1 MEYQWGAGCTE
12 RCKSGSER
20 GLQKP
25 VSQRHKALLSYST
38 TSARPPFPRGRTAQ
52 ATTAECW
59 KCATQRIRRVWILPY
74 CCAPARAARGH
85 RIDYFTQAWQ
95 RRFRW
100 PTVVQV
106 RAVQRRRCP
115 TLASSIP
122 LRSPAAVRM
131 VRFALCRSDEVKN
144 LWAHFLRPPTA
155 AQRLATHNMAPPHGA
170 QAAAAARVRVRI
182 GVPRRRNPAWA

>member
-38 TSARPPFPRGRTAQ
+38 MWARPPFPRGRTAR
-52 ATTAECW
+52 ATTGECW
-59 KCATQRIRRVWILPY
+59 KCATRRIRRVWILP
-74 CCAPARAARGH
+74 CCCVPARAVHGLPTGCSMR
-85 RIDYFTQAWQ
+85 AWQ

-100 PTVVQV
+100 PTAAQA
-106 RAVQRRRCP
+106 RAARRRHFP

-122 LRSPAAVRM
+122 LRSPAAARTG
-131 VRFALCRSDEVKN
+131 RSALCRSDEVTV
-144 LWAHFLRPPTA
+144 WAHFRRRPTA
-155 AQRLATHNMAPPHGA
+155 VQRLVTRNMAPPHGA
-170 QAAAAARVRVRI
+170 QAAAAARVRARI
-182 GVPRRRNPAWA
+182 RARRRRNPAWA

>member
-38 TSARPPFPRGRTAQ
+38 TSARPPFPRGRTAR

-59 KCATQRIRRVWILPY
+59 KCATRRIRRVWISRC
-74 CCAPARAARGH
+74 CCAPARAAHGPPTGC
-85 RIDYFTQAWQ
+85 FTRAWQ

-100 PTVVQV
+100 PTAARA
-106 RAVQRRRCP
+106 RAVQRRRWL
-115 TLASSIP
+115 TSASSMP
-122 LRSPAAVRM
+122 LRAPALARM
-131 VRFALCRSDEVKN
+131 VRFALCRSDEVT
-144 LWAHFLRPPTA
+144 LWAHFRQQPTA
-155 AQRLATHNMAPPHGA
+155 VQQSATRNMVPLHGA
-170 QAAAAARVRVRI
+170 REAAAARVRARI
-182 GVPRRRNPAWA
+182 RARLPRNLAWA

>member
-59 KCATQRIRRVWILPY
+59 KCAMRRIRRVWISP
-74 CCAPARAARGH
+74 CCCGRARAAHGLPTACFMR
-85 RIDYFTQAWQ
+85 AW
-95 RRFRW
+95 RRPFRW
-100 PTVVQV
+100 RMAAQALHPL
-106 RAVQRRRCP
+106 RLRCP
-115 TLASSIP
+115 ISESSIP
-122 LRSPAAVRM
+122 LRSPALVRTG
-131 VRFALCRSDEVKN
+131 RSALFRSDEVN
-144 LWAHFLRPPTA
+144 
-155 AQRLATHNMAPPHGA
+155 Q
-170 QAAAAARVRVRI
+170 
-182 GVPRRRNPAWA
+182 

>member
-25 VSQRHKALLSYST
+25 VSQRHKALFSYST

-59 KCATQRIRRVWILPY
+59 KCATQHIRRVWISP
-74 CCAPARAARGH
+74 CCCVPARAVHGLPTACFMR
-85 RIDYFTQAWQ
+85 AWQ

-100 PTVVQV
+100 PTAAQV
-106 RAVQRRRCP
+106 RAAQRPRCP
-115 TLASSIP
+115 TLAFSIP
-122 LRSPAAVRM
+122 HRSPAAVWTDRS
-131 VRFALCRSDEVKN
+131 ALCRSDEVKK
-144 LWAHFLRPPTA
+144 LWAHFRQRPTA
-155 AQRLATHNMAPPHGA
+155 VQRSATHNMVPRHGA
-170 QAAAAARVRVRI
+170 QEAAAARVRARI
-182 GVPRRRNPAWA
+182 RALQPRNPAWA

>member
-38 TSARPPFPRGRTAQ
+38 TSVLLPFPRGRTAQ
-52 ATTAECW
+52 AITAECW
-59 KCATQRIRRVWILPY
+59 KCAMLRIRRAWILPC
-74 CCAPARAARGH
+74 CCAPARAAHGPPTACFMR
-85 RIDYFTQAWQ
+85 AWQ
-95 RRFRW
+95 RPFRW
-100 PTVVQV
+100 PTAARV
-106 RAVQRRRCP
+106 RAAQRQHYP
-115 TLASSIP
+115 TLVFSIP

-182 GVPRRRNPAWA
+182 RARLPPNPAWA

>member
-59 KCATQRIRRVWILPY
+59 KCATRRIRRVWILL
-74 CCAPARAARGH
+74 CCCGRVRAAHGLPIVCFMRV
-85 RIDYFTQAWQ
+85 WQ

-100 PTVVQV
+100 PTAAQA
-106 RAVQRRRCP
+106 RALRKRRFP

-122 LRSPAAVRM
+122 RRFPAAVRM
-131 VRFALCRSDEVKN
+131 GKSASCRSDEVT
-144 LWAHFLRPPTA
+144 LWAHSRQRPTA

-170 QAAAAARVRVRI
+170 QAAAAARVRARI
-182 GVPRRRNPAWA
+182 RARRRRNPAWA

>member
-20 GLQKP
+20 GLQKS

-38 TSARPPFPRGRTAQ
+38 TSALPPFPHGKTAQ

-59 KCATQRIRRVWILPY
+59 KCATQHIRRVWILPC

-85 RIDYFTQAWQ
+85 RIDYFTRAWQ
-95 RRFRW
+95 RPFRW
-100 PTVVQV
+100 RMAAQA
-106 RAVQRRRCP
+106 RAVQRPRCP

-122 LRSPAAVRM
+122 LRSPAAARTD
-131 VRFALCRSDEVKN
+131 RSALCQSDEVN
-144 LWAHFLRPPTA
+144 RWAHFHQRPTA
-155 AQRLATHNMAPPHGA
+155 AQRLAMHNMVPRHGA
-170 QAAAAARVRVRI
+170 QAAAAAHVRVRI
-182 GVPRRRNPAWA
+182 RAPRRRNPAWA

>member
-59 KCATQRIRRVWILPY
+59 KCAMRRIRRVWISR
-74 CCAPARAARGH
+74 CCCGRARAAHGLPTGCSMR
-85 RIDYFTQAWQ
+85 AWQ

-100 PTVVQV
+100 PTAVQV
-106 RAVQRRRCP
+106 RAARRRRCLI
-115 TLASSIP
+115 LASSIP
-122 LRSPAAVRM
+122 LRSPAAVRTD
-131 VRFALCRSDEVKN
+131 RSALCRSDEVT
-144 LWAHFLRPPTA
+144 P
-155 AQRLATHNMAPPHGA
+155 
-170 QAAAAARVRVRI
+170 
-182 GVPRRRNPAWA
+182 

>member
-38 TSARPPFPRGRTAQ
+38 MWARPHLPRGRMAR
-52 ATTAECW
+52 AITAECW
-59 KCATQRIRRVWILPY
+59 KCATQRIRRVWILP
-74 CCAPARAARGH
+74 CCYGRARAAHGLPTACFMR
-85 RIDYFTQAWQ
+85 AWQ
-95 RRFRW
+95 RPFRW
-100 PTVVQV
+100 PTEVQA
-106 RAVQRRRCP
+106 RAAQRRRWP

-122 LRSPAAVRM
+122 HRSPAAARTDRSV
-131 VRFALCRSDEVKN
+131 LCRSDEVKK

-170 QAAAAARVRVRI
+170 RAAAAARVRVRI
-182 GVPRRRNPAWA
+182 RARLPQNPAWA

>member
-38 TSARPPFPRGRTAQ
+38 TSVLLPFPRGRTAQ
-52 ATTAECW
+52 AITAECW
-59 KCATQRIRRVWILPY
+59 KCAMLRIRRAWISRC

-106 RAVQRRRCP
+106 RAAQRPRCP
-115 TLASSIP
+115 TLAFSIP
-122 LRSPAAVRM
+122 RRSPVAVRTG
-131 VRFALCRSDEVKN
+131 RSALCRSDEVTP
-144 LWAHFLRPPTA
+144 WAHFQQRPTA
-155 AQRLATHNMAPPHGA
+155 AQQSVMRSMVPLHGA
-170 QAAAAARVRVRI
+170 REAAAARVRARI
-182 GVPRRRNPAWA
+182 RALLPPSPAWA

>member
-38 TSARPPFPRGRTAQ
+38 MWALLPFPHGRTAQ

-59 KCATQRIRRVWILPY
+59 KCAMRRIRRVWISR
-74 CCAPARAARGH
+74 CCCGRARAAHGLPTGCSMR
-85 RIDYFTQAWQ
+85 AWQ

-100 PTVVQV
+100 PTAVQV
-106 RAVQRRRCP
+106 RAARRRRCLI
-115 TLASSIP
+115 LASSIP
-122 LRSPAAVRM
+122 LRSPAAVRTD
-131 VRFALCRSDEVKN
+131 RSALCRSDEVA
-144 LWAHFLRPPTA
+144 LWAHSRQRPTA
-155 AQRLATHNMAPPHGA
+155 VRPSAMRSMALPLGA
-170 QAAAAARVRVRI
+170 QAAAAARVRARI
-182 GVPRRRNPAWA
+182 RAPLPPNPAWA